1 MGVHAQPWPG
11 RFERATTFDAWRM
24 IPFRATGITAYLAI
38 RFIGFSVSIRR
49 VRDLYTNAAP
59 RILARGEKRLAHKGA
74 SSPALWGLNLA

>member
-1 MGVHAQPWPG
+1 
-11 RFERATTFDAWRM
+11 M